1 MLENEE
7 TMLDDVEEVIDTV
20 EEISDEKVGILDG
33 DDDEGETQ
41 EKEPESK
48 PEEKPFKPWEKNGEW
63 IPRLRYNEKNEEA
76 KRIAQEAA
84 ELRQKLASYESFEN
98 KVKEIT
104 TAEELSQK
112 MGEMSVEEYNKAL
125 IRITRQEIQKEMEEV
140 RQKEVQ
146 VKQEQELAASYMK
159 NLEKD
164 IAENPEIE
172 QAKSFIEEHAEY
184 IPADVRYALVT
195 DENVGKLMYDIATT
209 EGLLEKL
216 CKGNPLDSI
225 KTIAKLSAKYDYQ
238 KESKPVVKESEP
250 VTIPK
255 KMSLG
260 PKTSNISAPASSKTY
275 GEREVE
281 SGKVSISKLN
291 RQNRG

>member
-1 MLENEE
+1 MLEKEE

-20 EEISDEKVGILDG
+20 EEISDEKVGILD
-33 DDDEGETQ
+33 DDE
-41 EKEPESK
+41 KEEESK
-48 PEEKPFKPWEKNGEW
+48 PEVKTEEKPFKPWEKNGEW

-125 IRITRQEIQKEMEEV
+125 IRITRQEIQKEMEQV
-140 RQKEVQ
+140 RQQELQ
-146 VKQEQELAASYMK
+146 AKQEQELATTYQK

-172 QAKSFIEEHAEY
+172 QAKTFIEEHAEY

-195 DENVGKLMYDIATT
+195 DDNVGKLMYDIATT

-225 KTIAKLSAKYDYQ
+225 KTIAKLSAKYEYQ
-238 KESKPVVKESEP
+238 KQEKNIVKESAP
-250 VTIPK
+250 VEIPK
-255 KMSLG
+255 KMSFG
-260 PKTSNISAPASSKTY
+260 PKTSNVSAPASSKTY
-275 GEREVE
+275 GEREAE
-281 SGKVSISKLN
+281 SGKISISQLN
-291 RQNRG
+291 RQERKK